1 MVELITILN
10 IVIALK
16 CVSVIGFLIAVL
28 ISYRCYCRTI
38 SESYTWLYILLAMMT
53 AFILC
58 AVRLVKEFVSEP
70 QLLEIF
76 KVELIPVFIVFL
88 VAASFTIKREKG
100 FPNITPVRENNVR
113 VSGEAFTAG
122 EGQTYLILEEEF
134 DKGIN
139 MFMHSLARGYEG
151 LLLSRI
157 CPADVREKLR
167 LKKTPCIW
175 LTETSP
181 KDNLSLGP
189 ELEKMLQVIED
200 FIKKSGDLESIPDTV
215 LDEETGEHIK
225 RTGKGVIYIGGL
237 DYLIEHNS
245 FERALFFMERLTD
258 KIRVSNCILI
268 ISVNPYILNESQKK
282 LLEREVHLVDIGEE
296 I

>member
-1 MVELITILN
+1 MITTLNLI
-10 IVIALK
+10 IALK

-28 ISYRCYCRTI
+28 ISYRCYYRTMR
-38 SESYTWLYILLAMMT
+38 ESYTWLYILLAMMT
-53 AFILC
+53 AFILS
-58 AVRLVKEFVSEP
+58 AVRLVKEFIYNP
-70 QLLEIF
+70 QMLELI

-88 VAASFTIKREKG
+88 VAASFTIQREKG
-100 FPNITPVRENNVR
+100 FPSITPVRENNVR

-134 DKGIN
+134 DKGFN
-139 MFMHSLARGYEG
+139 MFMHSLAKGYEG

-181 KDNLSLGP
+181 KDTLSLGP

-200 FIKKSGDLESIPDTV
+200 FIKKSGDLESTPEMV
-215 LDEETGEHIK
+215 LDEESGEYLK
-225 RTGKGVIYIGGL
+225 RSGKGVIYIGGL

-245 FERALFFMERLTD
+245 FERTLFFMERLTD

-268 ISVNPYILNESQKK
+268 ISVNPYILNENQKK
-282 LLEREVHLVDIGEE
+282 LLEREVHLVDTVEE
-296 I
+296 V

>member
-1 MVELITILN
+1 VVEVITLSN

-16 CVSVIGFLIAVL
+16 CVSVIGFITAVL
-28 ISYRCYCRTI
+28 ISYKCYYWTRM
-38 SESYTWLYILLAMMT
+38 ESYTWLYILLAMMT

-58 AVRLVKEFVSEP
+58 VVRLVKDFMYEP
-70 QLLEIF
+70 FMLELI
-76 KVELIPVFIVFL
+76 KVELIPVFTVFL

-100 FPNITPVRENNVR
+100 FPAITPAMESNIV
-113 VSGEAFTAG
+113 VSGEAFRAG
-122 EGQTYLILEEEF
+122 GGQTYLIMEEEF

-139 MFMHSLARGYEG
+139 MFMHSLAKGYEG

-157 CPADVREKLR
+157 CPLDVREKLR

-181 KDNLSLGP
+181 KDTMSLGP

-200 FIKKSGDLESIPDTV
+200 FIKKSGDMEFRK
-215 LDEETGEHIK
+215 DEETGEFTK
-225 RTGKGVIYIGGL
+225 RSGKGVIYIGGL

-245 FERALFFMERLTD
+245 FERTLFFMERLTD

-268 ISVNPYILNESQKK
+268 ISVNPYILNENQKK
-282 LLEREVHLVDIGEE
+282 LLEREVHLVETGDEV
-296 I
+296 